1 MKTSPLLIPVI
12 AAFATNV
19 VASSSAASAIVLPHG
34 RRPANAVASRP
45 RPSLPLVALSS
56 GFNIN
61 DVLSQAK
68 QAADE
73 ADEVLSSSPR
83 RRNKKSPPPPPPPPP
98 AVKLGFGEKLQKLVA
113 LKAQEAAK
121 GVQDAAARKA
131 QETADYIVS
140 EVKAAP
146 SKVADAAARKAQEAG
161 AYLVSE
167 AKATPGRIGDAAV
180 RKAKETGE
188 YVVSEAKAT
197 PGRVAESIEKKA
209 KETIDE
215 ITTAPKKILDEIK
228 GVANG
233 PSKKDK

>member
-1 MKTSPLLIPVI
+1 MPATVIP
-12 AAFATNV
+12 ALAQAV
-19 VASSSAASAIVLPHG
+19 VQ
-34 RRPANAVASRP
+34 AN
-45 RPSLPLVALSS
+45 
-56 GFNIN
+56 
-61 DVLSQAK
+61 
-68 QAADE
+68 DE
-73 ADEVLSSSPR
+73 S
-83 RRNKKSPPPPPPPPP
+83 
-98 AVKLGFGEKLQKLVA
+98 FTQKLINSR
-113 LKAQEAAK
+113 
-121 GVQDAAARKA
+121 DF
-131 QETADYIVS
+131 
-140 EVKAAP
+140 
-146 SKVADAAARKAQEAG
+146 VADAAARKAQEAG